1 MPLAVTHRKG
11 TFIRRLKLHFNDS
24 STQRRLVRGGL
35 IAANVAVLALVAG
48 IVLVFPRSG
57 HSGQANAISANTNAA
72 AANPLDQ
79 LASAKIALTVARM
92 SGLSETTAITNQAD
106 SQSAELTM
114 APASATVVS
123 KPQVVTTAFK
133 TNKDIVMHVAVAGDT
148 VSSLAAQYGVPSDS
162 IRLSNNLSGDGVQV
176 GAKLW
181 IPPVP
186 GMVYTVAA
194 GDTPESLA
202 TKYSSN
208 KDKIIAFNDAEISG
222 LKPGERIV
230 IPDAVKVV
238 PVVKA
243 ASTYSLGW
251 GGGGSATYGYNGYDY
266 GYCTWYV
273 ANKRAA
279 AGNPVPSNLGNAAT
293 WATRAAAYGLAT
305 GRTPQVGAA
314 GITSTSGA
322 GHVVY
327 VEQVNDDGSIWVSE
341 MNSYGQ
347 VSMTNSTPTGGWG
360 RVDWKLLSADR
371 ANSVSYVY

>member
-1 MPLAVTHRKG
+1 VSGRW
-11 TFIRRLKLHFNDS
+11 
-24 STQRRLVRGGL
+24 VRVGFV
-35 IAANVAVLALVAG
+35 ASNVAILATVAG
-48 IVLVFPRSG
+48 VVMINPHSG
-57 HSGQANAISANTNAA
+57 ATGQANAIASGSQG

-92 SGLSETTAITNQAD
+92 SGLAETTAITNQAD

-114 APASATVVS
+114 AAASASVVS

-133 TNKDIVMHVAVAGDT
+133 TNKDIVVYQTVSGDT
-148 VSSLAAQYGVPSDS
+148 VSSLAAKYGVTSDS
-162 IRLSNNLSGDGVQV
+162 IRLSNNLSGDGLQI
-176 GAKLW
+176 GSKIY
-181 IPPVP
+181 IPPVN

-194 GDTPESLA
+194 GDTPDSLA
-202 TKYSSN
+202 TKYNSN
-208 KDKIIAFNDAEISG
+208 KDKIVAFNDAEIAG

-230 IPDAVKVV
+230 IPDAIKVT
-238 PVVKA
+238 PVAKTVTA
-243 ASTYSLGW
+243 TSLGW
-251 GGGGSATYGYNGYDY
+251 GGGGGGSATYGYNGYDY

-273 ANKRAA
+273 ANRRAS

-314 GITSTSGA
+314 GVTSTSGA
-322 GHVVY
+322 GHVVF
-327 VEQVNDDGSIWVSE
+327 VEVVNADGSIWVSE

-347 VSMTNSTPTGGWG
+347 VSMTNTTPTGGWG

-371 ANSVSYVY
+371 ASSVSYVY

>member
-1 MPLAVTHRKG
+1 
-11 TFIRRLKLHFNDS
+11 
-24 STQRRLVRGGL
+24 
-35 IAANVAVLALVAG
+35 VAILGLVAS
-48 IVLVFPRSG
+48 IVIINPRPAA
-57 HSGQANAISANTNAA
+57 SGQASAIAAGNTS

-92 SGLSETTAITNQAD
+92 GGLSETTAITNQAD

-114 APASATVVS
+114 SSAGASVVS

-133 TNKDIVMHVAVAGDT
+133 TNKDIVSYTAVAGDT
-148 VSSLAAQYGVPSDS
+148 VSSLAAKYGVTSDS
-162 IRLSNNLSGDGVQV
+162 IRLSNNITGDGLRV
-176 GAKLW
+176 GTNLL
-181 IPPVP
+181 IPPVN
-186 GMVYTVAA
+186 GMVYTVVA
-194 GDTPESLA
+194 GDTPDSLA
-202 TKYSSN
+202 TKYNSN

-230 IPDAVKVV
+230 IPDAIKIT

-243 ASTYSLGW
+243 VSTYSLGW

-273 ANKRAA
+273 ANRRAS

-314 GITSTSGA
+314 GVTSTSGA

-327 VEQVNDDGSIWVSE
+327 VEQVNADGSIWVSE

-347 VSMTNSTPTGGWG
+347 VSMTNTAPAGGWG

-371 ANSVSYVY
+371 ANSASYVY

>member
-1 MPLAVTHRKG
+1 MPFARTARKG
-11 TFIRRLKLHFNDS
+11 TFLRRLKLQFNQVA
-24 STQRRLVRGGL
+24 THRRLVRGSF
-35 IAANVAVLALVAG
+35 IAANVAILGVVAA
-48 IVLVFPRSG
+48 IVIINPRSST
-57 HSGQANAISANTNAA
+57 SGQVNAITAGPSA

-92 SGLSETTAITNQAD
+92 SGLAETTAITNQAD

-114 APASATVVS
+114 ASASATVVS

-133 TNKDIVMHVAVAGDT
+133 TNKDIVSYTTVGGDT
-148 VSSLAAQYGVPSDS
+148 VSSLAAKYGVTSDS
-162 IRLSNNLSGDGVQV
+162 IRLSNNLSGDGLQV
-176 GAKLW
+176 GTNLL
-181 IPPVP
+181 IPPVN
-186 GMVYTVAA
+186 GMVYTVNA
-194 GDTPESLA
+194 GDTPDSLA
-202 TKYSSN
+202 TKYNSN

-222 LKPGERIV
+222 LKPGTRIV
-230 IPDAVKVV
+230 IPDAIKIVAVA
-238 PVVKA
+238 KA
-243 ASTYSLGW
+243 ATSYNLGW

-273 ANKRAA
+273 ANKRAS
-279 AGNPVPSNLGNAAT
+279 AGNPVPSNLGNAST

-314 GITSTSGA
+314 GVTSTSGA

-327 VEQVNDDGSIWVSE
+327 VEQINDDGSIWVSE

-347 VSMTNSTPTGGWG
+347 VSMTNSAPAGGWG
-360 RVDWKLLSADR
+360 RVDWKLISADR

>member
-1 MPLAVTHRKG
+1 MPFARTARKG
-11 TFIRRLKLHFNDS
+11 TFIRRLKTQI
-24 STQRRLVRGGL
+24 STMSTHRRLVRGGL
-35 IAANVAVLALVAG
+35 IAGNIIILALVAG
-48 IVLVFPRSG
+48 IVLINPRPAASG
-57 HSGQANAISANTNAA
+57 HANAIAGGVSA

-114 APASATVVS
+114 ASASASVVS

-133 TNKDIVMHVAVAGDT
+133 TNKDIVTYTTVNGDT
-148 VSSLAAQYGVPSDS
+148 VSSLAAKYGVTSDS
-162 IRLSNNLSGDGVQV
+162 IRLSNNITGDGLQV
-176 GAKLW
+176 GTKLV
-181 IPPVP
+181 IPPVN
-186 GMVYTVAA
+186 GMVYTVAS
-194 GDTPESLA
+194 GDTAESLA
-202 TKYSSN
+202 TKYNSN
-208 KDKIIAFNDAEISG
+208 KDKIIAFNDAEIKG
-222 LKPGERIV
+222 LSPGERIV
-230 IPDAVKVV
+230 IPDAIKVV
-238 PVVKA
+238 VAAKA

-273 ANKRAA
+273 ANKRAS

-314 GITSTSGA
+314 GVTSTSGA

-327 VEQVNDDGSIWVSE
+327 VEQINDDGSIWVSE

-347 VSMTNSTPTGGWG
+347 VSMTNTSPAGGWG
-360 RVDWKLLSADR
+360 RVDWKLISADR
-371 ANSVSYVY
+371 AYSISYVY

>member
-1 MPLAVTHRKG
+1 MPFVATARKG
-11 TFIRRLKLHFNDS
+11 TFIRRLKFQLS
-24 STQRRLVRGGL
+24 QGTASGRWVRVAFVASN
-35 IAANVAVLALVAG
+35 IAILAMVAG
-48 IVLVFPRSG
+48 VVLINPRSG
-57 HSGQANAISANTNAA
+57 TTGQVNAVGSGSSS

-92 SGLSETTAITNQAD
+92 SGLAETTAITNQAD

-114 APASATVVS
+114 ASASASVVS

-133 TNKDIVMHVAVAGDT
+133 TNKDIVVYQAVSGDT
-148 VSSLAAQYGVPSDS
+148 VSSLAAKYGVTSDS
-162 IRLSNNLSGDGVQV
+162 IRLSNNITGDGLQIGSKVF
-176 GAKLW
+176 
-181 IPPVP
+181 IPPVN

-194 GDTPESLA
+194 GDTPDSLA
-202 TKYSSN
+202 TKYNSN
-208 KDKIIAFNDAEISG
+208 KDKIIAFNDAEITG
-222 LKPGERIV
+222 LKPGVRIV
-230 IPDAVKVV
+230 IPDAIKVV
-238 PVVKA
+238 PVSRA
-243 ASTYSLGW
+243 ATTTSLSW

-273 ANKRAA
+273 ANKRAS

-293 WATRAAAYGLAT
+293 WATRAAAYGIAT

-314 GITSTSGA
+314 GVTSTAGA

-347 VSMTNSTPTGGWG
+347 VSMTNSAPAGGWG
-360 RVDWKLLSADR
+360 RVDWKLISADR
-371 ANSVSYVY
+371 ASSISYVY